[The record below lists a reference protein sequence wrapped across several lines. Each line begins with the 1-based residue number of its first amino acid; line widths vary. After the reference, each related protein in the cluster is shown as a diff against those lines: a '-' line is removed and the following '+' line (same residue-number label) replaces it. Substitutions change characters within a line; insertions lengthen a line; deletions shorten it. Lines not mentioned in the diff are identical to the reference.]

1 MSKAR
6 SKVVVVLGALGVL
19 LLGALAAPAVAS
31 ADPWQPYWTGPWHPV
46 AHYAGDIDHPVWA
59 VTHPVRSLT
68 P

>member
-6 SKVVVVLGALGVL
+6 TKVVVLLGALGVS

-31 ADPWQPYWTGPWHPV
+31 ADPWHPIWSGPQHPV
-46 AHYAGDIDHPVWA
+46 RHYAGDIHHPIWA
-59 VTHPVRSLT
+59 ETHPVRALT